1 MRLVFVNGFRWN
13 HFIPKTFQIHREMF
27 LLLVYNVVSFANQ
40 FLVVRKSR
48 KVVRMY
54 VYLIV
59 KNIFTQLNEMI
70 NTKLYV
76 NFKNI
81 RKVGNAFFIS
91 QKNYF
96 RN

>member
-1 MRLVFVNGFRWN
+1 MAFVGTTLFLKLFKFNERC
-13 HFIPKTFQIHREMF
+13 F

-40 FLVVRKSR
+40 FLVVRKSK
-48 KVVRMY
+48 KVVRIY
-54 VYLIV
+54 VYLFV